1 MTGFDV
7 AAFRNG
13 AEALG
18 WEIVDTVRDPL
29 LVLDREL
36 RVRTANRSFYRFF
49 GMSPGEAEGRRLPE
63 LSGGRWDLPSLRSR
77 LEDLFRSHGTFD
89 DLEIEGEFP
98 GIGPRTLL
106 LNARFLA
113 RSGVEEAYVLLAVED
128 ITDRRRAERALEA
141 YRDRLERANAELAR
155 SNADLE
161 QFAYVASHDLQE
173 PLRMVASYTQL
184 LERRYKDALDQ
195 DARDFIAF
203 AVDGATRMKAMIN
216 DLLAYSRAGSARG
229 PRTEVSLD
237 RVLDDALANLSSAIA
252 ESGAV
257 VTRDPLPRVWGDAS
271 QLLLVFQ
278 NLISNAVKFRRG
290 PGVRIR
296 VSASAGAGE
305 WTISVADDGI
315 GIDPS
320 FFGRLFVVFQRL
332 NSRSEFP
339 GNGIGLATC
348 KRIVERHGGRIWVE
362 SSPGKGSTFF
372 FTLPAQGDRP

>member
-49 GMSPGEAEGRRLPE
+49 GMSPGDAEGRRLPE

-113 RSGVEEAYVLLAVED
+113 RPGVEEAYVLLAVED

-278 NLISNAVKFRRG
+278 NLIGNAVKFRRG